1 MGRESLLRDKNV
13 MTSVEQQRPELIFSM
28 VGPLGTRL
36 SALSQRLTRE
46 LQAFGYEVERIG
58 ISELLARF
66 PEWTPPDTP
75 GEAARVRHF
84 QTIANAIRGRL
95 EDGAI
100 LARAAIAEIRDRR
113 FKRSGNPDSP
123 AQNCAF
129 VIDQLKHPDE
139 ARLLRMTYGDAL
151 YIVGGHACWDKRVEE
166 FAQKLARSIDQ
177 PGRYKDFQGAATELI
192 QADDRNKLPFGQN
205 MRDTYPHADIF
216 IDLNPIGGESDINR
230 FVDLIFGHPF
240 RTPTPEEFAMYS
252 ASAVALRS
260 SDENRQV
267 GAAIVDISWE
277 GPKRQPNS
285 VRKADIRAL
294 GMNEVPRAGGGFYWD
309 AQSPDAR
316 DQALLPE
323 DRAQDIKVGML
334 AELMGH
340 VRARKWLGPEAGNGD
355 DSELARKLLPHL
367 KGSQLMDIAEFSRPV
382 HAEMAAIIDAA
393 RRGVNIDGC
402 SMYVTTFPCH
412 NCAKH
417 IIAAGIRRVVYLE
430 PYPKSRADDL
440 YHEEVDSDAPSDAEY
455 KDKVLFSAY
464 SGVAPRQYLKLFSMS
479 LRGRKLGPGRI
490 KWEET
495 RRSQRPIYV
504 ADHLQQG
511 YVLAEQ
517 TALALLGKSGYRWDP
532 EHLGPS
538 DAKPMPKIP

>member
-1 MGRESLLRDKNV
+1 
-13 MTSVEQQRPELIFSM
+13 MTSIAQRRPEIIFAM

-36 SALSQRLTRE
+36 TALSEKLSRE
-46 LQAFGYEVERIG
+46 LQSFGYDVERIG
-58 ISELLARF
+58 VSELLARF
-66 PEWTPPDTP
+66 SDWTPPDSP
-75 GEAARVRHF
+75 GEAARVGHF
-84 QTIANAIRGRL
+84 QAVANTIRGRL
-95 EDGAI
+95 QDGAI

-113 FKRSGNPDSP
+113 LARSGDPDAP
-123 AQNCAF
+123 AHNCAF
-129 VIDQLKHPDE
+129 LIDQLKHPDE
-139 ARLLRMTYGDAL
+139 ARLLRRTYGDAL
-151 YIVGGHACWDKRVEE
+151 YIIGGHACWDRRVEE

-177 PGRYKDFQGAATELI
+177 PGRHKDFHGAAAELI
-192 QADDRNKLPFGQN
+192 QTDDHCEVPFGQD
-205 MRDTYPHADIF
+205 MRDTYPQADVF
-216 IDLNPIGGESDINR
+216 IDLNPSGGEGDISR

-240 RTPTPEEFAMYS
+240 RTPTPEEFVMYS

-267 GAAIVDISWE
+267 GAAIVDISWD
-277 GPKRQPNS
+277 GPRRQPNS
-285 VRKADIRAL
+285 VRKTDIRAL

-323 DRAQDIKVGML
+323 DRAQDIKIGML
-334 AELMGH
+334 AELIGR
-340 VRARKWLGPEAGNGD
+340 VRARKWLGTEAGNGD

-430 PYPKSRADDL
+430 PYPKSRADNL
-440 YHEEVDSDAPSDAEY
+440 YHEELHSDSPSDAEY

-464 SGVAPRQYLKLFSMS
+464 SGVAPRQYLKLFSMG
-479 LRGRKLGPGRI
+479 LRGRKFGPGRL
-490 KWEET
+490 KWEDT
-495 RRSQRPIYV
+495 RKSQSPIYV
-504 ADHLQQG
+504 AEHLQHG
-511 YVLAEQ
+511 YVFAERA
-517 TALALLGKSGYRWDP
+517 ALEPLRDSGYKWEPDR
-532 EHLGPS
+532 LCPS
-538 DAKPMPKIP
+538 EGNAEA